1 MKRFMY
7 RRLLAWKSKKS
18 RLPLILCGARQVGKT
33 YLLKKFGENEY
44 ESCAYVNFMDPTAK
58 NALLKNYNA
67 EEALSDIGIFTGVKI
82 EPGKT
87 LVILDEIQ
95 EASEGLSIMKAFAE
109 DASDYHIVAAG
120 SYLGILWV
128 VCRRRYLSSEKG
140 ETITRLLV
148 LCKT

>member
-1 MKRFMY
+1 M
-7 RRLLAWKSKKS
+7 
-18 RLPLILCGARQVGKT
+18 
-33 YLLKKFGENEY
+33 GENEY

-120 SYLGILWV
+120 SYLGI
-128 VCRRRYLSSEKG
+128 
-140 ETITRLLV
+140 
-148 LCKT
+148 